1 MPTQYSAPRWL
12 QSGIGA
18 CLVYAAISV
27 ALTFFNVRR
36 PAPSRR
42 RCPLFRAPLPAS
54 LCRCARPAQRRCA
67 LLAVLVSRPLAVRR

>member
-27 ALTFFNVRR
+27 ALTLFNVRR
-36 PAPSRR
+36 PAPGR
-42 RCPLFRAPLPAS
+42 RCCPLRRAPLPAP
-54 LCRCARPAQRRCA
+54 LCRCAVLHSAAARR
-67 LLAVLVSRPLAVRR
+67 LAVLASRPLAVRR

>member
-36 PAPSRR
+36 PPLLSAAAPVLHSAAARR
-42 RCPLFRAPLPAS
+42 
-54 LCRCARPAQRRCA
+54 
-67 LLAVLVSRPLAVRR
+67 LAVLVSQPLAVRR

>member
-36 PAPSRR
+36 PAPGRSAAAPVPNSAAARR
-42 RCPLFRAPLPAS
+42 
-54 LCRCARPAQRRCA
+54 
-67 LLAVLVSRPLAVRR
+67 LAVLASRPLAVRR